1 MWSFHNWFLY
11 WPQKYYVTLSALT
24 LMYGRVEIL
33 GSIGFKVFLQG
44 YQKIYVL
51 RE

>member
-11 WPQKYYVTLSALT
+11 WPQKYVTLSALT
-24 LMYGRVEIL
+24 LVYGRVEIL
-33 GSIGFKVFLQG
+33 GSIDFKVFLQG
-44 YQKIYVL
+44 YKKIYVL